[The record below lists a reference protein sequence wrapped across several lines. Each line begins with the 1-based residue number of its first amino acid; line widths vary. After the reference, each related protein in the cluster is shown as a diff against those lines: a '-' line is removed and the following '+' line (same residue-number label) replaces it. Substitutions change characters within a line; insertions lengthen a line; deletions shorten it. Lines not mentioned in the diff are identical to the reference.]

1 MKLDGVLSAHVFKS
15 ATHWRRRAE
24 EVRTIAEGVG
34 KPRPR
39 RSCSESRTTMT
50 VSQRMRAKT
59 RLWMQPMMMSP
70 NYSCGQSYSFG
81 NGRAG
86 SQRPRHTLV
95 LKNWISEKGRRGPDA
110 PHVALLAALLLFCL
124 AGLCTV
130 VSLVARDPTAISPA
144 SGDDREP
151 SRGQPVGMGS
161 PPGGGQFAPRHGAQ
175 QRLVAGDGA

>member
-1 MKLDGVLSAHVFKS
+1 MKLDGVLSAHVFRS
-15 ATHWRRRAE
+15 ATHWRMRAE

-34 KPRPR
+34 KPRQR

-50 VSQRMRAKT
+50 VSQRMRAKA
-59 RLWMQPMMMSP
+59 RLWMQPMMGP
-70 NYSCGQSYSFG
+70 NYSCGQSYNFG

-110 PHVALLAALLLFCL
+110 PRVAYGRLAAFVLPAFARSSASPLEIRRLSHL
-124 AGLCTV
+124 RAAMI
-130 VSLVARDPTAISPA
+130 VSLC
-144 SGDDREP
+144 
-151 SRGQPVGMGS
+151 GQPVGVGS
-161 PPGGGQFAPRHGAQ
+161 LPGGGQFAPRHGAQ